1 MPQDNRT
8 KNVAKKVPLKVS
20 GTSSHN
26 RTTEAGGDDN
36 AQARRGAIFLA
47 GVVVV
52 YIVYLVIT
60 GQMATFLEALA
71 GVNTAWVLGA
81 ALCYVFYFIFG
92 VAAYAIAVYLD
103 HDSPVGLRDLMS
115 VEASGVFFGNL
126 TPMMAGAVPAQ
137 IYRLTRTGLD
147 VGEASATQFTRF
159 IMFQLGVVLFAAL
172 MLVAKLRFFF
182 EAYGN
187 IVVLNLVVFGV
198 HLAECIGLF
207 VICLCPNLVMRFGNW
222 AIQKLMNRGL
232 LKDRER
238 WDEMVNVQVLKF
250 SDAFKRAAQ
259 DLPSMLLTLV
269 VTMLQLASLYM
280 IPWFVLN
287 AFGKQGDFLECLAAG
302 SMVQMVASA
311 VPLPGGTGGAEGGF
325 VMFYRHMFGEATSA
339 GFLVWRIVTFFGPTI
354 LAAPLLGLST
364 RNRSVS
370 IYHRTQRIKRRLQAL
385 TGNASAGRGGHGRSG
400 ASVKMS
406 GKSADKL
413 AEHHQKK

>member
-36 AQARRGAIFLA
+36 AQARKGAIFLA

-52 YIVYLVIT
+52 YIVYLVVT

-280 IPWFVLN
+280 IRAISSSALPRARWCRWLPP
-287 AFGKQGDFLECLAAG
+287 LCRCLA
-302 SMVQMVASA
+302 VRVAPRVALSCS
-311 VPLPGGTGGAEGGF
+311 T
-325 VMFYRHMFGEATSA
+325 ATC
-339 GFLVWRIVTFFGPTI
+339 
-354 LAAPLLGLST
+354 LARLLRRASSCG
-364 RNRSVS
+364 VS
-370 IYHRTQRIKRRLQAL
+370 
-385 TGNASAGRGGHGRSG
+385 
-400 ASVKMS
+400 
-406 GKSADKL
+406 
-413 AEHHQKK
+413 